1 MLPPE
6 EATKSRTAARTK
18 AWCIICFALGLLLTN
33 YPLLQIFNQ
42 PLSLG
47 GIPLMFVY
55 LLGIWLLG
63 IFVLFRLTRA
73 LAQSSDKD

>member
-1 MLPPE
+1 MLPLE
-6 EATKSRTAARTK
+6 ETTKSRAAARAK
-18 AWCIICFALGLLLTN
+18 AWCLICFALGVLFTN

-42 PLSLG
+42 PQSLG
-47 GIPLMFVY
+47 GIPLMVVY

-63 IFVLFRLTRA
+63 IVVLFILSKA